1 MSASEELKN
10 RLLDIIQS
18 GFPICRN
25 PYAELASQLDT
36 SEADVLEAVRN
47 LYAEGSVR
55 RIGASFDSRKLGYSS
70 TLCALAVPGGE
81 DELVAAAGI
90 VSAYPGVTHNYGRAN
105 RYNLWFTLITRS
117 VEEKERILSEI
128 RQKTGCGDLL
138 DMPASRMFKIRVDF
152 GSGHRVHVKRA
163 SSAQSAEGI
172 APFSAESAFDVALVR
187 WAQGDISR
195 DAQVELVLHPFDE
208 GARVIS
214 AQVNESVSA
223 EDVVARIRDLKTLG
237 VIRRFG
243 AMVRHQRIGYAFNS
257 MTVWDIPDGHVE
269 EAGALFAAKSFV
281 SHCYARPRMETWPAN
296 MYAMTHAQSEE
307 EMSENIA
314 ELSRALEEAQVP
326 CRAHFALTTTHEFKK
341 VSMTYFA

>member
-1 MSASEELKN
+1 MTASEELKG
-10 RLLDIIQS
+10 RLLDVIQS
-18 GFPICRN
+18 GFPACCE
-25 PYAELASQLDT
+25 PYAELASQLDA
-36 SEADVLEAVRN
+36 SEADVLAAVRD
-47 LYAEGSVR
+47 LYAEGSIR

-81 DELVAAAGI
+81 EELIAAAGI

-152 GSGHRVHVKRA
+152 GSGHRAHAKRA

-172 APFSAESAFDVALVR
+172 ASFSAESAFDVALVR
-187 WAQGDISR
+187 WAQGDVAR
-195 DAQVELVLHPFDE
+195 DAQGELIVRPFDE
-208 GARVIS
+208 GARVIA

-223 EDVVARIRDLKTLG
+223 EDVVTRIRDLKTLG